1 MTAGAVV
8 EDEIHVE
15 LDPNQAA
22 VADAYLRELA
32 RIICLMGARGGGK
45 SADLRAIIIMAHVKK
60 RLQLLYA
67 SQSNGNSL
75 DQFNKVV
82 ADPVAQ
88 EYFLNDPRMEPYST
102 KPIPTIRWAN
112 GGETLFFSLENQK
125 TKRGLH
131 PGLIIVD
138 ESQSISKTAWSRIIY
153 PMRIRR
159 GRAPAL
165 MLVAGSCPDS
175 DGHWFWQL
183 HQRGLAP
190 NDGGILSFT
199 MDVASSV
206 AFKGPEG
213 RRALAEARAN
223 MAAEDF
229 ESEFMLKP
237 GGQGDRYFNA
247 ANIDACVKAYNHNPA
262 DLSEGTLLAYDPA
275 LGTKD
280 PAAYAVMDL
289 KGNIILCHSVEK
301 TLTDEGQVEE
311 VIAVAKK
318 YKSLVIV
325 ESNSTAYMT
334 YTGAMRKLLPYGL
347 KEIPLPAVS
356 TRAGEAKVLLCKQFA
371 WMLEHH
377 TLRISPECKNLV
389 KQLKSIRDYKSATGV
404 LQIRAPEGE
413 HDDEAFCAV
422 ILGEALSKGW
432 RPNLSGGDRNSLSA
446 DFLL

>member
-1 MTAGAVV
+1 MSAGAVV

-45 SADLRAIIIMAHVKK
+45 SADLRAIIILAHVKK

-82 ADPVAQ
+82 ADETAQ
-88 EYFLNDPRMEPYST
+88 EYFLSDPRMEPYST

-131 PGLIIVD
+131 PGLIVVD
-138 ESQSISKTAWSRIIY
+138 EAQSISKTAWSRIIY
-153 PMRIRR
+153 PMRIRL
-159 GRAPAL
+159 GRPPAP
-165 MLVAGSCPDS
+165 MIVAGSCPDS

-183 HQRGLAP
+183 HQRGLAA
-190 NDGGILSFT
+190 NDGGIKSYT
-199 MDVASSV
+199 MDITSSV
-206 AFKGPEG
+206 AFKGPSG
-213 RRALAEARAN
+213 RQALAEARAN
-223 MAAEDF
+223 MAAEDY
-229 ESEFMLKP
+229 ESEFLLRP
-237 GGQGDRYFNA
+237 GGQGDRYFNG
-247 ANIDACVKAYNHNPA
+247 ANIDACVAAYNHNPA
-262 DLSEGTLLAYDPA
+262 DLTSGTLLAYDPA

-280 PAAYAVMDL
+280 PAAYLVCDL
-289 KGNIILCHSVEK
+289 KGNIILCHSISK
-301 TLTDEGQVEE
+301 TLTDQGQVEE
-311 VIAVAKK
+311 IIEVAKK

-347 KEIPLPAVS
+347 KEIPLRAVS

-371 WMLEHH
+371 WQLEHR
-377 TLRISPECKNLV
+377 TVRINPECKTLV
-389 KQLKSIRDYKSATGV
+389 AQLKIIRDYKSATGL
-404 LQIRAPEGE
+404 LQIRAPEGQ

-422 ILGEALSKGW
+422 IAGEALARGW
-432 RPNLSGGDRNSLSA
+432 RPDLSGGERTSASA